1 VVHCLNQWQPT
12 KLFNYVYTM
21 RTLLFLSL
29 CLGTVNSAF
38 GQNAAYMALAK
49 KADPLYQAKDYKNSA
64 LTYSSAFKTN
74 GWIGL
79 STDRYN
85 AACSWALA
93 NNADS
98 AFFQLDRIATKAG
111 YANYNH
117 ITTDADLVSLHRDE
131 RWKPLLVL
139 VNRNKEKAEANFNK
153 PLVVQL
159 DSVYKEDQ
167 QYRQQLNDV
176 EKQYGWES
184 NQVKAL
190 WAIITEKDAANLIK
204 VRAILDK
211 YGWLGSKVIGQQG
224 NSTLFLIIQHA
235 DQQTQETYLPMMR
248 DAVKKGNAAGSAL
261 ALLEDRVALGQQKRQ
276 IYGSQIGRNSQTKQY
291 YVLPLEDP
299 DNVDK
304 RRADV
309 GLEPLAEYVS
319 RWQIKWDVE
328 QYKKDQQ
335 ANEPKQER
343 K

>member
-1 VVHCLNQWQPT
+1 MRIFLCLS
-12 KLFNYVYTM
+12 F
-21 RTLLFLSL
+21 
-29 CLGTVNSAF
+29 CLGTAYSAF
-38 GQNAAYMALAK
+38 GQNATYLALAK
-49 KADPLYQAKDYKNSA
+49 KADSLYQAKDYKNSA
-64 LTYSSAFKTN
+64 LTYSNAFKAN
-74 GWIGL
+74 GWVGL

-98 AFFQLDRIATKAG
+98 AFFQLNRIATKAG

-117 ITTDADLVSLHRDE
+117 ITTDADLVSLHRDD

-139 VNRNKEKAEANFNK
+139 INQNKEKAEANFNK

-159 DSVYKEDQ
+159 DSIYKDDQ

-176 EKQYGWES
+176 EKQYGLES

-190 WAIITEKDAANLIK
+190 WAIITKKDAANLTR

-211 YGWLGSKVIGQQG
+211 YGWLGSNVIGQQG
-224 NSTLFLIIQHA
+224 NSTLFLVIQHA

-261 ALLEDRVALGQQKRQ
+261 ALLEDRVALGQHKRQ
-276 IYGSQIGRNSQTKQY
+276 IYGSQIGRNTQTKQY

-309 GLEPLAEYVS
+309 GLQPLAEYVS

-335 ANEPKQER
+335 ANEPNQEH